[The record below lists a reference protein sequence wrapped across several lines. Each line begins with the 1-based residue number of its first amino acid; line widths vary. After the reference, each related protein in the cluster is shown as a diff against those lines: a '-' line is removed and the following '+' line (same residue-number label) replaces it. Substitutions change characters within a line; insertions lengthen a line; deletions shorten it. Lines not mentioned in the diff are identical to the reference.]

1 MVLRK
6 RSRKEFRLIT
16 GDSSTRFPATL
27 FRGGDSATTERYSR
41 LGAAIVEGVVK
52 DDGNV
57 VVDPNDGSMEITEP
71 MESTDGPTDPSST
84 PFTGVAILLI
94 RPSSRLKSLVVANP
108 RCDGF
113 SINARN
119 DTLMNGEE
127 NRTGATSCV
136 CDRSSSISTGSAT
149 SGRCVVGCSC
159 PMATFAASSQ
169 GSAGPRN
176 RLSMAAMAG
185 V

>member
-71 MESTDGPTDPSST
+71 MESMDGPTDPSST

-159 PMATFAASSQ
+159 PMVLLHFY
-169 GSAGPRN
+169 
-176 RLSMAAMAG
+176 
-185 V
+185 